1 MYCALSGLCLP
12 LLKGAG
18 NHRIKGAHL
27 VFSSRVLSM
36 LFPSATALPS
46 ELLSSFVSP
55 DGGSGLVPGPLCDAS
70 VVAGIAVDNVV
81 RHSTEAVRTP
91 GSQSREPACCCLF
104 ETLSISFTL
113 RCHCSLSCIHEYL
126 ATYSGGYVNE

>member
-1 MYCALSGLCLP
+1 MYCALSGLCLPLP

-55 DGGSGLVPGPLCDAS
+55 DGGSGLVPARCVTPLLLP
-70 VVAGIAVDNVV
+70 VWP
-81 RHSTEAVRTP
+81 STMW
-91 GSQSREPACCCLF
+91 
-104 ETLSISFTL
+104 
-113 RCHCSLSCIHEYL
+113 
-126 ATYSGGYVNE
+126 